1 MSSSSL
7 ARPPFLAFQ
16 PQWEKKTQ
24 SEMGKTVKRKKEGR
38 NMRTKGFS
46 VSDKSADQET
56 VQKDSI
62 LKDLRSLINPSGT
75 SRNVV

>member
-1 MSSSSL
+1 
-7 ARPPFLAFQ
+7 
-16 PQWEKKTQ
+16 
-24 SEMGKTVKRKKEGR
+24 MGKTVKRKKEGR